1 MMLVSQPT
9 EAGQPPDGGK
19 MARILIADDHA
30 MMRKGLRAVIEAHP
44 GWSVCAESAT
54 GLEALEQ
61 TTQEKPDM
69 VILDVSMPGLNGLE
83 AAHRISKS
91 MPQVR
96 ILLFTMHRST
106 QFLKDVT
113 KAGAHGYVCKSSE
126 EDILTE
132 AMETVLRGET
142 FFSSDKM
149 RANSQGSGAV

>member
-1 MMLVSQPT
+1 
-9 EAGQPPDGGK
+9 

-44 GWSVCAESAT
+44 GWTVCAESCT

-69 VILDVSMPGLNGLE
+69 VVLDVSMPGLNGLE

-96 ILLFTMHRST
+96 ILLFTMHRSS
-106 QFLKDVT
+106 QFLKDVA
-113 KAGAHGYVCKSSE
+113 KAGAHGYVCKSSQE
-126 EDILTE
+126 EVLTE

-142 FFSSDKM
+142 FFSSDKA
-149 RANSQGSGAV
+149 RANAQGNGTH

>member
-1 MMLVSQPT
+1 
-9 EAGQPPDGGK
+9 

-69 VILDVSMPGLNGLE
+69 VVLDVSMPGLNGLE

-96 ILLFTMHRST
+96 ILLFTMHRSS
-106 QFLKDVT
+106 QLLKDVT
-113 KAGAHGYVCKSSE
+113 KAGAHGYVCKSSQE
-126 EDILTE
+126 EVLTE
-132 AMETVLRGET
+132 AMETVLRGGT
-142 FFSSDKM
+142 FFSSDK
-149 RANSQGSGAV
+149 AHATLQGNGPH

>member
-1 MMLVSQPT
+1 
-9 EAGQPPDGGK
+9 

-44 GWSVCAESAT
+44 GWSVCAESCT

-69 VILDVSMPGLNGLE
+69 VVLDVSMPGLNGLE

-91 MPQVR
+91 MPKVR
-96 ILLFTMHRST
+96 ILLFTMHRSS
-106 QFLKDVT
+106 QFLKDVA
-113 KAGAHGYVCKSSE
+113 KAGAHGYVCKTSQE
-126 EDILTE
+126 EVLTE

-142 FFSSDKM
+142 FFSSDKA
-149 RANSQGSGAV
+149 RATAQGNGTH